1 MRQTGRLQQHRT
13 VPSSK
18 TLEGN
23 TSAGDTGLSTNDV
36 HEITRVE
43 RLPIHEYHVPQCD
56 RLQHVR
62 RCCLLQPN
70 HTAQVRHQADTRRS
84 WQHQTTSLPSRLK
97 LAAPENMLGLKAIA
111 PQNMFRDATTTGLAP
126 CTHEGRHLGCV
137 RHGSV
142 VHFDDDA
149 AQSRCLKCPEMYR
162 VLHQLILFMCNGP
175 ELICLRLHRCPP
187 PHLPEHRR
195 GAI

>member
-1 MRQTGRLQQHRT
+1 M
-13 VPSSK
+13 
-18 TLEGN
+18 
-23 TSAGDTGLSTNDV
+23 
-36 HEITRVE
+36 
-43 RLPIHEYHVPQCD
+43 
-56 RLQHVR
+56 
-62 RCCLLQPN
+62 
-70 HTAQVRHQADTRRS
+70 
-84 WQHQTTSLPSRLK
+84 K
-97 LAAPENMLGLKAIA
+97 LAAPENMLGLKAIAPQNMFRDATTSNVPSRLNLAAPENMLELKAIA

-137 RHGSV
+137 RHGCV

-187 PHLPEHRR
+187 PSP
-195 GAI
+195 

>member
-1 MRQTGRLQQHRT
+1 MRYVRQTGRLQQHRT

-62 RCCLLQPN
+62 RCCLLQPKP
-70 HTAQVRHQADTRRS
+70 H
-84 WQHQTTSLPSRLK
+84 
-97 LAAPENMLGLKAIA
+97 G
-111 PQNMFRDATTTGLAP
+111 TG
-126 CTHEGRHLGCV
+126 
-137 RHGSV
+137 
-142 VHFDDDA
+142 
-149 AQSRCLKCPEMYR
+149 
-162 VLHQLILFMCNGP
+162 
-175 ELICLRLHRCPP
+175 
-187 PHLPEHRR
+187 
-195 GAI
+195 

>member
-1 MRQTGRLQQHRT
+1 ML
-13 VPSSK
+13 
-18 TLEGN
+18 
-23 TSAGDTGLSTNDV
+23 GLKA
-36 HEITRVE
+36 IA
-43 RLPIHEYHVPQCD
+43 PQNMFRD
-56 RLQHVR
+56 E
-62 RCCLLQPN
+62 
-70 HTAQVRHQADTRRS
+70 
-84 WQHQTTSLPSRLK
+84 TTSNVPSRLN

-187 PHLPEHRR
+187 PISLSIE
-195 GAI
+195 GAPFRV